1 MKKLSGFV
9 MILLVCALV
18 LTAQPFVPQSGEQ
31 DKQDFSNIKNFLRI
45 NDKICTG
52 GQPSLDDLARLKADG
67 VKAIINLR
75 QASEFNAEEE
85 AAKAKELGLRYFH
98 IPVNGAEP
106 KPEAADEFLKVMAD
120 PANRP
125 VFIHCSTANRVGA
138 FWMIYRVLKD
148 GWKLEDAEEEAK
160 KVGMHSPALRDFAL
174 EYIRTHEKKSDKK

>member
-1 MKKLSGFV
+1 MKKLSAFV
-9 MILLVCALV
+9 MILLVCACV
-18 LTAQPFVPQSGEQ
+18 PSFVRAQ

-75 QASEFNAEEE
+75 MPSEMNVEEE
-85 AAKAKELGLRYFH
+85 SAKAKELGLRYFH
-98 IPVNGAEP
+98 IPFDNANP
-106 KPEAADEFLKVMAD
+106 KSEAADEFLKVMAD
-120 PANRP
+120 TSNRP
-125 VFIHCSTANRVGA
+125 VFIHCTSANRVGA

-160 KVGMHSPALRDFAL
+160 KVGMRNPATHDFAV
-174 EYIRTHEKKSDKK
+174 EYIRAHEKKPAPK

>member
-1 MKKLSGFV
+1 MKKLFPFV
-9 MILLVCALV
+9 LVPLVCALV
-18 LTAQPFVPQSGEQ
+18 PPSIPAQ

-75 QASEFNAEEE
+75 LASEINMEEE
-85 AAKAKELGLRYFH
+85 AATAKELGLRYFH
-98 IPVNGAEP
+98 IPFDSANP
-106 KPEAADEFLKVMAD
+106 KPEAVGEFLKVMAD

-125 VFIHCSTANRVGA
+125 VFIHCTTANRVGA

-148 GWKLEDAEEEAK
+148 GWKLEEAEEEAK
-160 KVGMHSPALRDFAL
+160 KVGLRTPATRDFAL
-174 EYIRTHEKKSDKK
+174 EYIRTHEKKPDKQ